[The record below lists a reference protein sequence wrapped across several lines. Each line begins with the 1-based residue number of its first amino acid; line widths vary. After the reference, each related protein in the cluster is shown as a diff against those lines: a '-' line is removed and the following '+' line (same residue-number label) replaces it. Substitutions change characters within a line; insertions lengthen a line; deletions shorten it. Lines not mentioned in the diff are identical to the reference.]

1 MVQTLEDGEAAGDQQ
16 YEQSYAGDRQGFARR
31 RGRQLGRT
39 LNAGMLMLG
48 VLLDRLDLLVALGL
62 RNVPRML
69 RIAGLGLLQ
78 FALFTHA

>member
-1 MVQTLEDGEAAGDQQ
+1 
-16 YEQSYAGDRQGFARR
+16 
-31 RGRQLGRT
+31 
-39 LNAGMLMLG
+39 MLMLG
-48 VLLDRLDLLVALGL
+48 VVLDRLDLLVALGL